1 MITTGYTALSK
12 THGVVI
18 ERSRLVFTLQGLTEG
33 HTRALVSCGGSRDM
47 NSYSP
52 DYLCAPFSLCV
63 LLRPEEENGFK
74 AGSFSSKMNYLS

>member
-1 MITTGYTALSK
+1 MIATGYTALSK

-52 DYLCAPFSLCV
+52 DYLCAPSLCV
-63 LLRPEEENGFK
+63 FYFGLRKRMVLKLEVL
-74 AGSFSSKMNYLS
+74 AQR